1 MPPPPDSPPTD
12 PAAEAAAWDK
22 VRTAFA
28 SSALA
33 DTPLAVLAREL
44 DVPPWPREDADETP
58 SAYVSYDRDEVLLAL
73 GSRGH
78 PPTRL
83 PHLISILAETLAFD
97 DPFADMM
104 EPAAPTPGAPDSGSP
119 LLKNLTRLGIS
130 ADFPLR
136 FTTLQPGTLE
146 LCRLEGVET
155 LGHFVEFATRLA
167 QTVIVGG
174 DFRAL
179 LNAVAQRDEAALAA
193 CLPYRPLQG
202 GLHLREA
209 LLLEAAR
216 LPAPLRTALAANPAS
231 APAELSAHIGALLAW
246 FADDLATWT
255 RDLTAGTPPA
265 AYFAGVPDPALSAAA
280 LALASPRLPR
290 PIPPPSP
297 TPAAKPRPFW
307 RRWLGLS

>member
-1 MPPPPDSPPTD
+1 MPPPPDPRPAD
-12 PAAEAAAWDK
+12 PSAEAAAWDK

-33 DTPLAVLAREL
+33 DTPIAVLAREL

-58 SAYVSYDRDEVLLAL
+58 SAYVGYDRDEVLLAL
-73 GSRGH
+73 GARGH
-78 PPTRL
+78 PPARL
-83 PHLISILAETLAFD
+83 PHLISILSETLAFD

-104 EPAAPTPGAPDSGSP
+104 EPVTPAPGALDTGSP
-119 LLKNLTRLGIS
+119 LLKNLARLGIS

-136 FTTLQPGTLE
+136 FTSLQPGTLE
-146 LCRLEGVET
+146 LCRLEGVDT
-155 LGHFVEFATRLA
+155 LGRFVEFATRLA

-179 LNAVAQRDEAALAA
+179 LNAIAQRDEAALAA

-216 LPAPLRTALAANPAS
+216 QPAT
-231 APAELSAHIGALLAW
+231 APADLSERIDALLTW
-246 FADDLATWT
+246 FASDFAEWS
-255 RDLTAGTPPA
+255 RQITAGTPPA
-265 AYFAGVPDPALSAAA
+265 TYFAGVADPALASSA
-280 LALASPRLPR
+280 LSLVTHRLPR
-290 PIPPPSP
+290 STPPSTP
-297 TPAAKPRPFW
+297 PPAAKPRPFW